1 MTLPEFSVKRPITVL
16 MLLIV
21 IVIFGTIA
29 YVKIPLKMLPDDF
42 SGYFMW
48 IQIPYSS
55 SNPNEVLNQIAI
67 PVEDELSTIQGIKTL
82 NSNSSTTGAFFWI
95 EFNQN
100 IDMATAYQEVSD
112 RIERVRPQLPDEVD
126 KIYIRRWNPNAS
138 QILSFAIQ
146 PPENAKDTYF
156 LINDV
161 LQPYLQRIDGV
172 AKIDFNG
179 LTEKLIYIEI
189 DAEKLKKH
197 NLNLYQFVSKLRKD
211 NFLLSCGY
219 VIEGGKKNNLI
230 VNARFKTIEEIENL
244 PIGIKNLKIKDIAK
258 VSYKEPKKTS
268 IFKINGRQ
276 GITID
281 IFKESGANTVEVCRK
296 INKAMEKIFRT
307 DKRFKGYKYFSLWDQ
322 GKTIEN
328 SLNDL
333 KNSGL
338 IGGLLAMFIVF
349 FFIRRLRLTTVV
361 SLSIPFSLF
370 MAIVW
375 LYFAGGSLNLLS
387 LMGLMLAVGMLVDNS
402 IVVSENIDRLKSL
415 GVDTVTAS
423 IKGANE
429 VGLAI
434 TLATL
439 TTIVVFLPAMLMG
452 SDQMMKLFMKH
463 VGTTIIYAL
472 ISSLFVALIL
482 IPFTSARVLRQNGK
496 KKTSK
501 LIEKV
506 KEKYRI
512 AIAYSLEHKRNLFL
526 IVALLLLSSI
536 YPATHMKKTGNME
549 GGPRSVR
556 MRVRFPEY
564 YTLKQRE
571 QFFDNLAKKFEKEK
585 KKLEIKAITS
595 YASLTWCQF
604 ALWIKDSKDAKRDI
618 ADIMKDVKKMLP
630 KVPGIRFRFRGDYSS
645 SKGGTVNVFFYG
657 KDQNTLMEIAKDFK
671 MRVEHLKGVV
681 NVDIDVDERNQQ
693 IVAKVKRETA
703 QKKGVLPIEV
713 ESSIS
718 WFLREIPLP
727 KYISKEREVDV
738 RLAFMEKDKNS
749 EDKLKS
755 ITIHAGEKQLPV
767 EAFTTF
773 KKEKAWPQIRRR
785 NKNTTLG
792 VKITYADTNFMEL
805 SKKVTKIAN
814 SMHLPPGYTWDKGR
828 RFREVE
834 ENDKSTLYAAILAAT
849 FVLLLMGVLFESYIL
864 PFSIIISVP
873 LAFIGSYWLIYLT
886 DTVFNPMAATGILIL
901 VGIVVNNGIV
911 LIDHINRLRKQGMDR
926 KEAII
931 QGSTDRLRPVLMTAF
946 TTIIGLFPLAFGKA
960 NLVGISYSPLAIT
973 VIGGLTT
980 STFLTLFVVP
990 TFYYLLD
997 ATREYF
1003 KTLTSIALSKASP
1016 KKIETKTQTP

>member
-1 MTLPEFSVKRPITVL
+1 MTLPEFSVKKPITVL

-21 IVIFGTIA
+21 IMIFGIIA
-29 YVKIPLKMLPDDF
+29 YIKIPLKMLPDDF
-42 SGYFMW
+42 SGYFLW
-48 IQIPYSS
+48 IHIPYSS

-67 PVEDELSTIQGIKTL
+67 PVEDELATIQGIKTL

-95 EFNQN
+95 EFNQG

-126 KIYIRRWNPNAS
+126 RIFIRRWNPNDME
-138 QILSFAIQ
+138 ILAFAVQ
-146 PPENAKDTYF
+146 PPENPKDDYF
-156 LINDV
+156 LFNDV

-172 AKIDFNG
+172 AKIEFNG
-179 LTEKLIYIEI
+179 LNEKLIYIEI

-197 NLNLYQFVSKLRKD
+197 NLNLYQFVSKLKKD
-211 NFLLSCGY
+211 NFLMSCGY

-230 VNARFKTIEEIENL
+230 VNARFADLKEINNL
-244 PIGIKNLKIKDIAK
+244 PIGIKNLKLKDIAR
-258 VSYKEPKKTS
+258 VSYKEPRKRS
-268 IFKINGRQ
+268 VFRINGRQ
-276 GITID
+276 GITINL
-281 IFKESGANTVEVCRK
+281 FKESGANTVEVCRK
-296 INKAMEKIFRT
+296 INKAMEQIFAT
-307 DKRFKGYKYFSLWDQ
+307 DKRFKGYRYFSLWDQ

-328 SLNDL
+328 SLNNL

-338 IGGLLAMFIVF
+338 IGGLLAMLIVF
-349 FFIRRLRLTTVV
+349 FFIRRFRLTAVV

-375 LYFAGGSLNLLS
+375 LYFSGGSLNLLS

-415 GVDTVTAS
+415 GLNTVKAS
-423 IKGANE
+423 IRGANE

-439 TTIVVFLPAMLMG
+439 TTIVVFLPSMLMG
-452 SDQMMKLFMKH
+452 NDEMMKLFMKN

-482 IPFTSARVLRQNGK
+482 IPYTSARVLKKNGK
-496 KKTSK
+496 KKPSK
-501 LIEKV
+501 IIEKI
-506 KEKYRI
+506 KEKYKA
-512 AIAYSLEHKRNLFL
+512 AITYSLEHKRNLFL
-526 IVALLLLSSI
+526 IVTLLILSSI

-564 YTLKQRE
+564 YTLKQRDD
-571 QFFDNLAKKFEKEK
+571 FFKHLSENFMKKKE
-585 KKLEIKAITS
+585 KLEIKAITY
-595 YASLTWCQF
+595 YASLTWCEF
-604 ALWIKDSKDAKRDI
+604 SLWLKDSDDAEKDVS
-618 ADIMKDVKKMLP
+618 DIMKEAKKMLP
-630 KVPGIRFRFRGDYSS
+630 KIPGIRFRFRGDYSS
-645 SKGGTVNVFFYG
+645 SKGGTVNIFFYG
-657 KDQNTLMEIAKDFK
+657 KNQDTLMRIANDFK

-693 IVAKVKRETA
+693 IVATVKRETA

-727 KYISKEREVDV
+727 KYISKDREVDV
-738 RLAFMEKDKNS
+738 KISFMEKDKNS
-749 EDKLKS
+749 EEKLKS
-755 ITIHAGEKQLPV
+755 ITIHAGDKQLPV
-767 EAFTTF
+767 EAFTKF

-805 SKKVTKIAN
+805 SKKIGKIASSLN
-814 SMHLPPGYTWDKGR
+814 LPPGYSWDKGR
-828 RFREVE
+828 RFRDVE
-834 ENDKSTLYAAILAAT
+834 ESDKSTMYAAILAAT

-873 LAFIGSYWLIYLT
+873 LAFIGSYWLIFLT
-886 DTVFNPMAATGILIL
+886 DTIFNPMAATGILIL

-911 LIDHINRLRKQGMDR
+911 LIDHINRLRKEGMGR

-931 QGSTDRLRPVLMTAF
+931 QGSTDRLRPVLMTAL
-946 TTIIGLFPLAFGKA
+946 TTIIGLIPLALGKA
-960 NLVGISYSPLAIT
+960 NLVGIPYSPLAIT

-997 ATREYF
+997 VTGEYF
-1003 KTLTSIALSKASP
+1003 KNLTTAVFS
-1016 KKIETKTQTP
+1016 KTQAKKQTL

>member
-1 MTLPEFSVKRPITVL
+1 MSLPEFSVKKPITVL

-21 IVIFGTIA
+21 IIIFGVIA
-29 YVKIPLKMLPDDF
+29 YIKIPLKMLPDDF
-42 SGYFMW
+42 SGYFLW
-48 IQIPYSS
+48 INIPYSS

-82 NSNSSTTGAFFWI
+82 NSNSSTNGVFFWI
-95 EFNQN
+95 EFNQG

-126 KIYIRRWNPNAS
+126 RIFIRRWNPNDME
-138 QILSFAIQ
+138 ILAFAIQ
-146 PPENAKDTYF
+146 PPENSKDTYF

-211 NFLLSCGY
+211 NFLMSCGY

-230 VNARFKTIEEIENL
+230 VNARFTNLDEIKNL

-268 IFKINGRQ
+268 IFRINGKE
-276 GITID
+276 GITIN
-281 IFKESGANTVEVCRK
+281 IFKESGANTVDVCRK
-296 INKAMEKIFRT
+296 VNKAIAKIFST
-307 DKRFKGYKYFSLWDQ
+307 DKRFKGFKYFSLWDQ

-338 IGGLLAMFIVF
+338 IGGLLAMLIVF
-349 FFIRRLRLTTVV
+349 FFIRRFRLTTVV

-375 LYFAGGSLNLLS
+375 LYFSGGSLNLLS

-402 IVVSENIDRLKSL
+402 IVVSENIDRLKGMGL
-415 GVDTVTAS
+415 GTVEAS

-452 SDQMMKLFMKH
+452 NDQMMKMFMKN

-482 IPFTSARVLRQNGK
+482 IPFTSARVLKQNGK

-501 LIEKV
+501 FIEKI
-506 KEKYRI
+506 KEKYKT
-512 AIAYSLEHKRNLFL
+512 AISYSLSHKRNLFL
-526 IVALLLLSSI
+526 IVTLLILSSI

-564 YTLKQRE
+564 YTLEQRD
-571 QFFDNLAKKFEKEK
+571 QFFNKLSEKFMK
-585 KKLEIKAITS
+585 KKKELEIKAITT
-595 YASLTWCQF
+595 YISLTWCQF
-604 ALWIKDSKDAKRDI
+604 SIWLKDSKDAKKDV
-618 ADIMKDVKKMLP
+618 ADVMKEVKKMLP

-645 SKGGTVNVFFYG
+645 SKGGTVNIFFYG
-657 KDQNTLMEIAKDFK
+657 KDQNTLMQIAEEFK
-671 MRVEHLKGVV
+671 TRVEHLKGVV

-693 IVAKVKRETA
+693 IVATVKRETA

-727 KYISKEREVDV
+727 KYISKDREVDV
-738 RLAFMEKDKNS
+738 KLAFMEKDKNS
-749 EDKLKS
+749 ENKLKS
-755 ITIHAGEKQLPV
+755 ITIHAGKKQLPV
-767 EAFTTF
+767 EAFTKF

-805 SKKVTKIAN
+805 SRKVSKIAS
-814 SMHLPPGYTWDKGR
+814 SMHLPPGYSWDKGR
-828 RFREVE
+828 RFKEVE
-834 ENDKSTLYAAILAAT
+834 ETDNSTMYAAILAAT

-873 LAFIGSYWLIYLT
+873 LAFIGSYWLIYIT
-886 DTVFNPMAATGILIL
+886 GTIFNPMAATGILIL

-931 QGSTDRLRPVLMTAF
+931 QGSTDRLRPVLMTAL
-946 TTIIGLFPLAFGKA
+946 TTIIGLIPLAIGRA
-960 NLVGISYSPLAIT
+960 NLVGIPYSPLAIT

-997 ATREYF
+997 VTGEYF
-1003 KTLTSIALSKASP
+1003 KNLTAAFFSKAKVEKQSL
-1016 KKIETKTQTP
+1016 